1 MVAYAETQKLEGWPK
16 GSELLTF
23 SKVSNIDQRWDREG
37 FHAGSIT
44 VPLGIYR

>member
-1 MVAYAETQKLEGWPK
+1 
-16 GSELLTF
+16 
-23 SKVSNIDQRWDREG
+23 VSNIDQRWDREG